1 MELCSLS
8 LSLSTIYVGLP
19 TIFILLFFLF
29 SSFFF
34 LSFSDALIRDT
45 PESAPSLSLFS
56 FLFLNKVAAAAAAA
70 GLGAHTHKKEI
81 SRHCFIVRDGR
92 VFRVFPIEKEDKIRL
107 LVFYFWFFCVIFVLF
122 ICFFRCEILGLL
134 STQFFHAPL
143 PKIISK
149 KTKNKNRFVIKFDRI

>member
-1 MELCSLS
+1 MAWSFA

-56 FLFLNKVAAAAAAA
+56 FLFLNKVAAAAA

-107 LVFYFWFFCVIFVLF
+107 LVFYFWFFCVISFCLFVSFAVRSWDYYRHNSFTPHSRRLYQ
-122 ICFFRCEILGLL
+122 R
-134 STQFFHAPL
+134 
-143 PKIISK
+143 KK
-149 KTKNKNRFVIKFDRI
+149 KTKKDL